1 MIRVGIADDQ
11 ELVRSGLR
19 LVLEGAEGIRVI
31 GEAANGVEA
40 VDLAAAERPDVMV
53 MDIRMPELDGI
64 AATEKIAIRSPETR
78 VLVVTTFD
86 LDEYVHRALRA
97 GAAGFLLKDSA
108 PDSLTDGVRIV
119 AAGNSLLAPSVTR
132 QLVER
137 FVGPDPEPELAA
149 RLEELTPRERDV
161 MRLIA
166 RGMSNAEIGAELYL
180 GEATVK
186 SHVTAVLS
194 KLHLRSR
201 TQVVVAAYEGG
212 VVAVGES

>member
-11 ELVRSGLR
+11 ALVRSGLR

-31 GEAANGVEA
+31 GEATNGIEA

-64 AATEKIAIRSPETR
+64 AATERIAIRSPETR

-137 FVGPDPEPELAA
+137 FVGPEPEPELAQ

-161 MRLIA
+161 MRLIS

-186 SHVTAVLS
+186 SHVTATLS
-194 KLHLRSR
+194 KLGLRSR
-201 TQVVVAAYEGG
+201 TQIVVAAYEGG
-212 VVAVGES
+212 VVAVGEQ